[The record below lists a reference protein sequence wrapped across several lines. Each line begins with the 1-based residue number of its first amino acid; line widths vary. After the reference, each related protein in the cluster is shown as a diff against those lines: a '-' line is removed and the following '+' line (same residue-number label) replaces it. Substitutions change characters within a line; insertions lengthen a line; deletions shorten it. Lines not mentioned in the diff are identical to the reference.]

1 MSIKRHRFTKPVSN
15 QLANARQQE
24 NAYFFGIP
32 MPTQISW
39 FLFEGLL
46 PLIGAGL
53 IYLLWGVFRYL
64 ASTNRAEFTYH
75 WREADDPLGWLYGS
89 VILAAQSALQSFSS
103 HGNQALAW
111 KCLCIGL
118 LSLLL
123 LVSAMTDRG
132 ATSTW
137 KPPLAWQLLA
147 IVFVGATLY
156 FGLTVHTP
164 IPGALP

>member
-1 MSIKRHRFTKPVSN
+1 MTASTGSRSQHQTNSRTQQV
-15 QLANARQQE
+15 NADLLV
-24 NAYFFGIP
+24 IP

-64 ASTNRAEFTYH
+64 ASTNKAQFTYH
-75 WREADDPLGWLYGS
+75 WSEAADPLSWLYGS

-111 KCLCIGL
+111 ACLCIGL
-118 LSLLL
+118 VSLLF
-123 LVSAMTDRG
+123 LVAAMTDRG
-132 ATSTW
+132 ATSAW
-137 KPPLAWQLLA
+137 KPPLSWQLFATVL
-147 IVFVGATLY
+147 VGFTLFVGLK
-156 FGLTVHTP
+156 VHTP
-164 IPGALP
+164 ISGALP